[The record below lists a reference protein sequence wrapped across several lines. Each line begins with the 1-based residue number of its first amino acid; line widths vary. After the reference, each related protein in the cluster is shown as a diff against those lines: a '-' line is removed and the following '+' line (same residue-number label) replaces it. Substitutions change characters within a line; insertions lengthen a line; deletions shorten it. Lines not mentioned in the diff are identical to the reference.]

1 LNSGKVC
8 STLYYMSNTALTIR
22 TDPALRKALQERA
35 LAQGKTVSQVVR
47 EILEAALVEQPLA
60 ARTGHLQGRLELP
73 TQSDD
78 PWRKQIR
85 ERNWRP

>member
-1 LNSGKVC
+1 MNGGQVC
-8 STLYYMSNTALTIR
+8 STLYYMSNTTLTIR
-22 TDPALRKALQERA
+22 TDPTLRKALQERA
-35 LAQGKTVSQVVR
+35 LAQGKTVSQLVR

-73 TQSDD
+73 AQSDD
-78 PWRKQIR
+78 PWRQQMR